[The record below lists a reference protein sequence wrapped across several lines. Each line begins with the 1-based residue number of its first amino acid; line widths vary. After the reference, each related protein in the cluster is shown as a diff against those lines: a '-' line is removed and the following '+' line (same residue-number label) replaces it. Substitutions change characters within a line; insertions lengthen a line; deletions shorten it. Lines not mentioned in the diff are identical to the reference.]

1 MSAMASNPTHATTNA
16 NPVVLWPST
25 ALKRC
30 SSAPKLNRLRGAL
43 SPHTFQSGAFSMKS
57 AVPSFII
64 AVGLLIA
71 MATYVVTH
79 QKPETVPAHT
89 WIKF

>member
-1 MSAMASNPTHATTNA
+1 
-16 NPVVLWPST
+16 
-25 ALKRC
+25 
-30 SSAPKLNRLRGAL
+30 
-43 SPHTFQSGAFSMKS
+43 MKS

-64 AVGLLIA
+64 AVGLLVA